1 MDLSKREKY
10 GLIIFIILIITV
22 VSYFYYSNYKKNSID
37 VISNDSSIS
46 ENENESNNSKSEISV
61 YICGEINKPGVYSL
75 LQGDRLIKLI
85 QLAGG
90 FTHVADTESV
100 NLAEKLEDEAFIKIP
115 SVMIDSNGEIINS
128 SSIISAQT
136 SGKININTASREELE
151 SLPRIGEALAQR
163 IIDYRESN
171 GRFKDINEL
180 NNVSGIGDKIFEGL
194 KDKITVH

>member
-1 MDLSKREKY
+1 MDLTKREKY
-10 GLIIFIILIITV
+10 GLIIFIIAIITV
-22 VSYFYYSNYKKNSID
+22 VSYFYYANNKKNTID
-37 VISNDSSIS
+37 VITKESKLSDN
-46 ENENESNNSKSEISV
+46 NENGKNKNEISV

-75 LQGDRLIKLI
+75 LQDDRLIKLVEM
-85 QLAGG
+85 AGG
-90 FTHVADTESV
+90 FTQMADMQAV
-100 NLAEKLEDEAFIKIP
+100 NLAEKLEDEDFIKIP
-115 SVMIDSNGEIINS
+115 SVVIDTNGTTVNATNYTEV
-128 SSIISAQT
+128 QT
-136 SGKININTASREELE
+136 SSKININTAAKEQLE

>member
-1 MDLSKREKY
+1 MDLTKREKY
-10 GLIIFIILIITV
+10 GLIIFIIAIITV
-22 VSYFYYSNYKKNSID
+22 VSYFYYANNKKNTID
-37 VISNDSSIS
+37 VITKESKLSDN
-46 ENENESNNSKSEISV
+46 NENGKNKNEISV

-75 LQGDRLIKLI
+75 LQDDRLIKLVEM
-85 QLAGG
+85 AGG
-90 FTHVADTESV
+90 FTQMADMQAV
-100 NLAEKLEDEAFIKIP
+100 NLAEKLEDEDFIKIP
-115 SVMIDSNGEIINS
+115 SVVIDSNGTTVNATNYTEV
-128 SSIISAQT
+128 QT
-136 SGKININTASREELE
+136 SSKININTAAKEQLE